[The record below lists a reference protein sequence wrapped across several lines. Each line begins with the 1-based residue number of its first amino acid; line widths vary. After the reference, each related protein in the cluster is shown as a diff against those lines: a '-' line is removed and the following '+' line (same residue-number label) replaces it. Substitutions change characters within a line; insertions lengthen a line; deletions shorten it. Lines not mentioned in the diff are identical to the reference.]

1 MLEASAET
9 KLQLFELGPG
19 KMLDLQINNPLPVRL
34 KLSLVG
40 YDIGR
45 YIILKYPRVAN
56 NSEYNDVL
64 IEGNGV
70 IVRYLLEGD
79 KGECFAFSS
88 SIRSVTQ
95 HPERLLF
102 IDYPKE
108 IEKRQLRTQQ
118 RTSIHLPASMKLN
131 DEIKNQGGAIYG
143 VIVDISTDGCRFSF
157 KTKNPRTTVKKCD
170 VLVCIQSPVDGEIKI
185 MAQICN
191 SRNENGEISVGIKFM
206 DDGNLV
212 PKLLS
217 QLFIV

>member
-9 KLQLFELGPG
+9 TLQLFELGPG

-40 YDIGR
+40 YDLGR

-79 KGECFAFSS
+79 KDECFAFSS
-88 SIRSVTQ
+88 SVRSVTQ
-95 HPERLLF
+95 H
-102 IDYPKE
+102 
-108 IEKRQLRTQQ
+108 
-118 RTSIHLPASMKLN
+118 
-131 DEIKNQGGAIYG
+131 
-143 VIVDISTDGCRFSF
+143 
-157 KTKNPRTTVKKCD
+157 
-170 VLVCIQSPVDGEIKI
+170 PVDGEIKI

-206 DDGNLV
+206 DNGNLV